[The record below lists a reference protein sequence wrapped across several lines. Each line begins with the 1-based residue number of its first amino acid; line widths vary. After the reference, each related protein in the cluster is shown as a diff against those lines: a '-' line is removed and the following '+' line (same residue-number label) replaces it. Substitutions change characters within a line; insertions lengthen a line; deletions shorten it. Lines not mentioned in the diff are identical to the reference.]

1 MKYLEQLE
9 NGECFKYKNKIFLLT
24 CDFKNNNYKLCYNLN
39 NGQSQWISPEA
50 EVETYPIYT
59 LNEDNNIIPLRN
71 YEKIE
76 S

>member
-9 NGECFKYKNKIFLLT
+9 NGESFKYKNKIFLLT
-24 CDFKNNNYKLCYNLN
+24 SDFKNNNYKLCYNLN

-50 EVETYPIYT
+50 EVEVCPIYI
-59 LNEDNNIIPLRN
+59 LNEENNILPVKH
-71 YEKIE
+71 YQKTE